1 MKALPLIFPYLLAQL
16 EQTNNETIETET
28 EEDNEEE
35 ALEIN
40 GTVVEEDESQE
51 KLRYNSTSIDYFDAN
66 STETDLLSDE
76 LDSNATEITTEEPT
90 TTTTSTTTTTTTTT
104 TTIKFGE
111 CVEKLD
117 DEGNHI
123 CLTEVKGKLTTILF

>member
-1 MKALPLIFPYLLAQL
+1 MKALTLIFPYLLAQL
-16 EQTNNETIETET
+16 EQTNNETTEIEA
-28 EEDNEEE
+28 EEDIEEE
-35 ALEIN
+35 ALEN
-40 GTVVEEDESQE
+40 NETVVEEDESQE
-51 KLRYNSTSIDYFDAN
+51 KQQDNLTSIDYLDAN
-66 STETDLLSDE
+66 STETESLLDE

-117 DEGNHI
+117 EEGNHI
-123 CLTEVKGKLTTILF
+123 CLTEVKGNFPTISF